1 MALTKVSYSMI
12 TGAPVNILD
21 RIPPQYHAAILDNT
35 TTVDVQQYIQA
46 AMDSGAGEIYFPQ
59 GTYIIRSPLYITA
72 GVPGSIQANDLTF
85 VGENRT
91 STYIQVDGTFTAS
104 SIINPATGA
113 GIISMLINQAD
124 NGKFT
129 LKNIRFQGLLT
140 GGHVMYSYDM
150 GTISSTTT
158 QCLFSGLIENCW
170 FSLSSPNTGIFFGG
184 IQNYQI
190 SNNVFEQA
198 KGCFRLAGA
207 GCGDINFSN
216 NSTYACYD
224 GFVEGTYD
232 AQPKNY
238 IQIVNLNVYGYL
250 RGPVLA
256 ANNGTNWHVSNVTV
270 QGDTV
275 NTLGTIGLCDFTDS
289 TSMVI
294 DGFSCYDALN
304 DVIKIRGTSA
314 KISNGFIAA
323 NNSGIYMDSSTSSNL
338 TIDNVDIK
346 ESTIAAFYHAS
357 GNPSG
362 TIRITNC
369 NWYNSKGW
377 IWDDATGT
385 ATYDVTL
392 SDSKFINAG
401 YPNTNASTRIFGIST
416 TGNVNFYNC
425 LLGRDSLDAIANY
438 YVESAGT
445 GTLTLTDCSFTP
457 LLAPGVPE
465 ITGATPYK
473 IAGGLGNRYRQYYAA
488 ASPTTGGWNVGDRV
502 FNSGPSVGQPKGW
515 ICTVAGTS
523 TGVLTTVVITG
534 TAGQFSCASSSLVV
548 GQAVVISGT
557 LGGTGSITGYT
568 NPKTYYIV
576 QTNGVSTFTLSN
588 TLGGAGVVTTAGT
601 PTGLTYTPAAPTFVS
616 EGNL

>member
-1 MALTKVSYSMI
+1 MSLTKVSYSMT
-12 TGAPVNILD
+12 TGAPANILD
-21 RIPPQYHAAILDNT
+21 WIPPQYHANIKNQT

-46 AMDSGAGEIYFPQ
+46 AMDSGAGEIYFPS
-59 GTYIIRSPLYITA
+59 GVYIVRSPLYITSE
-72 GVPGSIQANDLTF
+72 VPGSIQSNDLTF

-91 STYIQVDGTFTAS
+91 TTYIQCDGTFTPS
-104 SIINPATGA
+104 SIINPVTGS
-113 GIISMLINQAD
+113 GIISILINQAD

-129 LKNIRFQGLLT
+129 LKNIRFQGNIP
-140 GGHVMYSYDM
+140 GGHVMYSLDM
-150 GTISSTTT
+150 GSISATHT

-170 FSLSSPNTGIFFGG
+170 FSLSTTNSGIFFGG
-184 IQNYQI
+184 LQNYQI
-190 SNNVFEQA
+190 SNNTFEQA
-198 KGCFRLAGA
+198 KGCFRLAGR
-207 GCGDINFSN
+207 GCGDLNFSN

-224 GFVEGTYD
+224 GFIEGTYD
-232 AQPKNY
+232 TEIKNF
-238 IQIVNLNVYGYL
+238 INIANLNVYNYF
-250 RGPVLA
+250 RGPVLSAINA
-256 ANNGTNWHVSNVTV
+256 ANWHVSNVTL
-270 QGDTV
+270 QGDGAFGTV
-275 NTLGTIGLCDFTDS
+275 GLCDFTDS
-289 TSMVI
+289 ESIVI
-294 DGFSCYDALN
+294 DGFSCFTSMN

-314 KISNGFIAA
+314 KISNGFIDA
-323 NNSGIYMDSSTSSNL
+323 NNSGIYMDGDTSSNL

-377 IWDDATGT
+377 IWNDSTGT

-401 YPNTNASTRIFGIST
+401 YPNTNANIRLFGIST

-438 YVESAGT
+438 YIEQAGT
-445 GTLTLTDCSFTP
+445 GTFTLTDCSFTP

-465 ITGATPYK
+465 TTGLLK

>member
-1 MALTKVSYSMI
+1 MSLTKVSYSMI
-12 TGAPVNILD
+12 VGAPANILD
-21 RIPPQYHAAILDNT
+21 WIPVQYHAAIKDLT
-35 TTVDVQQYIQA
+35 STVDVQQYIQA
-46 AMDSGAGEIYFPQ
+46 AMDSGAGELYFPS
-59 GTYIIRSPLYITA
+59 GWYVIRSPLYITA
-72 GVPGSIQANDLTF
+72 GVPGSIQSNDLTF

-91 STYIQVDGTFTAS
+91 TTYIVVDGTFTPS
-104 SIINPATGA
+104 SIINPATGS

-140 GGHVMYSYDM
+140 GGHVMYSLDM
-150 GTISSTTT
+150 GSISSTHT

-170 FSLSSPNTGIFFGG
+170 FSLSSTNNGVFFGG

-207 GCGDINFSN
+207 GCGDLNFTN
-216 NSTYACYD
+216 NSTFICYD
-224 GFVEGTYD
+224 GFIDATYD
-232 AQPKNY
+232 AISKALIN
-238 IQIVNLNVYGYL
+238 VTNLNVYSYL
-250 RGPVLA
+250 RGPLFS
-256 ANNGTNWHVSNVTV
+256 ANNANHWNITNVNL
-270 QGDTV
+270 QGDTAG
-275 NTLGTIGLCDFTDS
+275 TLGTIGLADFTDS
-289 TSMVI
+289 SFVNI
-294 DGFSCYDALN
+294 DGFTCYDALN
-304 DVIKIRGTSA
+304 DVIKISGS
-314 KISNGFIAA
+314 KIKVSNGFIEA
-323 NNSGIYMDSSTSSNL
+323 NNSGIYMAGNSSSNV

-346 ESTIAAFYHAS
+346 ESTIAAFFHPS
-357 GNPSG
+357 GNPGG

-369 NWYNSKGW
+369 NWYNSQNW
-377 IWDDATGT
+377 IWNDSTG
-385 ATYDVTL
+385 AASYDVTF

-401 YPNTNASTRIFGIST
+401 YPNTTINARVFGIGT

-438 YVESAGT
+438 YIEQAGT
-445 GTLTLTDCSFTP
+445 GNLTLTDCSFTP

-465 ITGATPYK
+465 ITGLIK
-473 IAGGLGNRYRQYYAA
+473 IAGGLGNRYSQYYAS
-488 ASPTTGGWNVGDRV
+488 ASPTTGGWNAGDRV

-515 ICTVAGTS
+515 ICTVAGTN

-548 GQAVVISGT
+548 NQAVVISGT
-557 LGGTGSITGYT
+557 LGGTGTITGYT
-568 NPKTYYIV
+568 NPTTYYIV